1 MENKKHSSCLIC
13 GSNNLIKLKPYSNNY
28 LVKCK
33 NCGLVFCELIP
44 SPKELNEYYKIYAYE
59 NNFYSPIT
67 KQRYIEL
74 LTTFEPYRKNNKIL
88 DVGCGNGFFLETA
101 KEKGWEVYGTE
112 FSEKAIEVLKQKG
125 IKSFEGELKLENFK
139 AQMFDVI
146 TSFEVVEH
154 INNPKEEINKF
165 YNILRT
171 GGLLYITT
179 PNFNSIS
186 RNLLKEKWN
195 IIGYPEHLTYYTPKT
210 LKKLL
215 IENNFKKV
223 KIKTTGFSIS
233 RFKQSKKNNLSKTDK
248 TTTNSDEKLREKLT
262 NKRFMFYFVKIIN
275 YFLNLF
281 KKGDTIKALFIKK

>member
-13 GSNNLIKLKPYSNNY
+13 DTNNLIKLKSYSNNF

-33 NCGLVFCELIP
+33 NCGLVFCEPIP
-44 SPKELNEYYKIYAYE
+44 TIDELNKYYKIYAYE

-74 LTTFEPYRKNNKIL
+74 LKTFEPYRKNNKIL

-101 KEKGWEVYGTE
+101 KEEGWEVYGTE
-112 FSEKAIEVLKQKG
+112 FSEKAIEVLKEKA
-125 IKSFEGELKLENFK
+125 IKSFKGELKQENFK
-139 AQMFDVI
+139 VQMFDVI
-146 TSFEVVEH
+146 TSFEVIEH
-154 INNPKEEINKF
+154 INNPKEEIPKF
-165 YNILRT
+165 YNLLRT

-210 LKKLL
+210 LKRLL
-215 IENNFKKV
+215 VKNNFKKI
-223 KIKTTGFSIS
+223 KIKTSGFSIS
-233 RFKQSKKNNLSKTDK
+233 RFKQSKNNNISKTNK
-248 TTTNSDEKLREKLT
+248 SVITSDEKLREKLT
-262 NKRFMFYFVKIIN
+262 KKGFMFYFVNIIN